1 MKILLYVCFI
11 LFVTT
16 EATGQTPDPCNN
28 VINFNQCL
36 NGGAICDEKISRC
49 ICFEGQPFCRC
60 NSQKGE
66 FYINEDCFQ
75 KWTVVTF
82 ALVASLPGLTLAV
95 LVGVV
100 VYVLMLPSNKS
111 HAREG
116 MTTSKTA
123 SKEQDLFPG
132 VAFASDM
139 NGQPPLNMRP
149 VQQGHIPMTAM
160 PISSG
165 MRDPQMGGPGRPYSL
180 SSGMRPSV
188 DSMPDGRPC
197 ELNSMYTG
205 MRDPPMGG
213 PVQPYSN
220 GAVRGQIVSNPYAR
234 DSSSRN
240 PYEEHSP
247 SADHHSDYRPH
258 VPSHTYDDLKH
269 NQPYSP
275 ALLYGSSE
283 HGNLRNGFPRPQLSL
298 RY

>member
-1 MKILLYVCFI
+1 M
-11 LFVTT
+11 
-16 EATGQTPDPCNN
+16 
-28 VINFNQCL
+28 
-36 NGGAICDEKISRC
+36 
-49 ICFEGQPFCRC
+49 
-60 NSQKGE
+60 
-66 FYINEDCFQ
+66 
-75 KWTVVTF
+75 
-82 ALVASLPGLTLAV
+82 
-95 LVGVV
+95 
-100 VYVLMLPSNKS
+100 MLPSNKS
-111 HAREG
+111 HTGEG

-139 NGQPPLNMRP
+139 NGQPPPNMRP

-165 MRDPQMGGPGRPYSL
+165 MRDPQMGGPARPY
-180 SSGMRPSV
+180 
-188 DSMPDGRPC
+188 
-197 ELNSMYTG
+197 SMYTG

-234 DSSSRN
+234 DSPSRN

-247 SADHHSDYRPH
+247 SADHHSDYRPR
-258 VPSHTYDDLKH
+258 VPSHTYGDLKH

-275 ALLYGSSE
+275 APLYGSSE

>member
-60 NSQKGE
+60 NSQK
-66 FYINEDCFQ
+66 
-75 KWTVVTF
+75 
-82 ALVASLPGLTLAV
+82 
-95 LVGVV
+95 V

-165 MRDPQMGGPGRPYSL
+165 MRDPQMGGPGRPY
-180 SSGMRPSV
+180 
-188 DSMPDGRPC
+188 
-197 ELNSMYTG
+197 SMYTG